1 MSEKEGSIFVTGAGS
16 GMGRLAAKIFAEQ
29 GYQVAAVD
37 VNEKGLLETAE
48 NHQGIRTFNTDVTN
62 YEAVVA
68 AVDETEAKLGPVKR
82 VYNAAAI
89 MPLGKV
95 IDQDIES
102 FHRLMA
108 VNYNGVVNVS
118 KALLPKLLERNA
130 GELINFASMAGW
142 IPILY
147 MAAYNASK
155 FAVVAF
161 TEVLHHEHRDSD
173 VKILCVCP
181 PPVKTPLL
189 DQARATV
196 WPKVFDQGDHIEPQ
210 DVLDAIERVISED
223 GLFVYPG
230 KGTQLGQRVRRWF
243 PNVLWK
249 SVHDTEGF

>member
-1 MSEKEGSIFVTGAGS
+1 
-16 GMGRLAAKIFAEQ
+16 
-29 GYQVAAVD
+29 
-37 VNEKGLLETAE
+37 
-48 NHQGIRTFNTDVTN
+48 
-62 YEAVVA
+62 
-68 AVDETEAKLGPVKR
+68 
-82 VYNAAAI
+82 
-89 MPLGKV
+89 
-95 IDQDIES
+95 
-102 FHRLMA
+102 MA

>member
-1 MSEKEGSIFVTGAGS
+1 M
-16 GMGRLAAKIFAEQ
+16 
-29 GYQVAAVD
+29 
-37 VNEKGLLETAE
+37 NEKGLLETAE

-102 FHRLMA
+102 FHRVMA